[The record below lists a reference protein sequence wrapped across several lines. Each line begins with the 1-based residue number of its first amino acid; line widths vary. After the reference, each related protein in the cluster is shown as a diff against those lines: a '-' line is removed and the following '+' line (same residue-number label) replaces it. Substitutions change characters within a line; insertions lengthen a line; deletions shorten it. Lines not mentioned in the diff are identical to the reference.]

1 MTEERPSLARIY
13 WILMKPRVVFLLQ
26 ATAICGVLIYDLG
39 EGYKNEGWKPIDSVI
54 TSLIVLIGGSLASGG
69 SMAINMW
76 YERDIDP
83 LMERTESRPI
93 PSGFISPAHAL
104 TFGIIVCLTGVAI
117 VTLLTVQEAG
127 MITGFSAFFYVFI
140 YTMFLK
146 RRTPQNIVIG
156 GLAGA
161 TPPAIGWIAAGG
173 NIDDPLPW
181 LMVLTIFMWTPPHF
195 WALTLSKRRDY
206 GEAGVPMLP
215 VVKGEDVTRN
225 HIAAYTVILVV
236 TSLMMVLIGNTGL
249 LFLVSGMLLSCY
261 FCYLSFSLRNS
272 KSEDEAWNLFKFS
285 NIYLYSLFVCLV
297 LDAKY
302 YFPVFE

>member
-1 MTEERPSLARIY
+1 
-13 WILMKPRVVFLLQ
+13 
-26 ATAICGVLIYDLG
+26 
-39 EGYKNEGWKPIDSVI
+39 
-54 TSLIVLIGGSLASGG
+54 
-69 SMAINMW
+69 MAINMW

-93 PSGFISPAHAL
+93 PSGYISPNHAL
-104 TFGIIVCLTGVAI
+104 IFGITVCLIGIAI
-117 VTLLTVQEAG
+117 VSFLSVPEAG
-127 MITGFSAFFYVFI
+127 IITGFSAFFYVFI

-173 NIDDPLPW
+173 SIEDPLPW
-181 LMVLTIFMWTPPHF
+181 LMVLTIFMWTPAHF
-195 WALTLSKRRDY
+195 WSLTLSKRKDY

-225 HIAAYTVILVV
+225 HIAAYA
-236 TSLMMVLIGNTGL
+236 TSLVLTNLLIVTNSNAGL
-249 LFLVSGMLLSCY
+249 LFLVTGMLLSLY
-261 FCYLSFSLRNS
+261 FCYLAFMLRTN

-285 NIYLYSLFVCLV
+285 NIYLYSLFICLV
-297 LDAKY
+297 IDSKY
-302 YFPVFE
+302 NIAVI

>member
-1 MTEERPSLARIY
+1 MTDEKPSLAKIY

-26 ATAICGVLIYDLG
+26 ATAICGVLVYDFS
-39 EGYKNEGWKPIDSVI
+39 EGYKREGWTPIDSVI
-54 TSLIVLIGGSLASGG
+54 TSLIVLFGGSLASGG

-93 PSGFISPAHAL
+93 PSGFISPNHAL
-104 TFGIIVCLTGVAI
+104 IFGVVMCLIGIAI
-117 VTLLTVQEAG
+117 VAFLSVPEAG

-173 NIDDPLPW
+173 NVTDVLPW

-195 WALTLSKRRDY
+195 WSLTLSKRRDY

-225 HIAAYTVILVV
+225 HIAAYTLSLVI
-236 TSLMMVLIGNTGL
+236 TSLMIITIGKSGL
-249 LFLVSGMLLSCY
+249 FFLVTGMLLSLY
-261 FCYLSFSLRNS
+261 FCYLAFSLRNS
-272 KSEDEAWNLFKFS
+272 KSEEHAWNLFKFS

-297 LDAKY
+297 IDSK
-302 YFPVFE
+302 FHFTF

>member
-1 MTEERPSLARIY
+1 MTEEKPSLAKIY

-26 ATAICGVLIYDLG
+26 ATAICGVLVYDLS
-39 EGYKNEGWKPIDSVI
+39 EGYKNDGWKPIDSVI
-54 TSLIVLIGGSLASGG
+54 TSLIVLIGGALASGG

-93 PSGFISPAHAL
+93 PSGYISPNHAL
-104 TFGIIVCLTGVAI
+104 IFGITVCLMGIAI
-117 VTLLTVQEAG
+117 VYFLSVPEAG

-173 NIDDPLPW
+173 SVEDPLPW
-181 LMVLTIFMWTPPHF
+181 LMVLTIFMWTPAHF
-195 WALTLSKRRDY
+195 WSLTLSKRKDY

-225 HIAAYTVILVV
+225 HIAAYA
-236 TSLMMVLIGNTGL
+236 TSLVLTNLLIVTNSDAGL
-249 LFLVSGMLLSCY
+249 FFLVTGMLLSAY
-261 FCYLSFSLRNS
+261 FCYLAFTLRAS
-272 KSEDEAWNLFKFS
+272 KSESDAWDLFKFS
-285 NIYLYSLFVCLV
+285 NIYLYSLFICLV
-297 LDAKY
+297 IDAKY
-302 YFPVFE
+302 YFNIFE

>member
-26 ATAICGVLIYDLG
+26 ATAICGVLIYDLS
-39 EGYKNEGWKPIDSVI
+39 EGYKKNGWTPIDSVF
-54 TSLIVLIGGSLASGG
+54 TSLIVLIGGALASGG

-83 LMERTESRPI
+83 LMERTENRPI
-93 PSGFISPAHAL
+93 PSGYISPNHAL
-104 TFGIIVCLTGVAI
+104 IFGITVCLMGIA
-117 VTLLTVQEAG
+117 TVYFLSVPEAG

-173 NIDDPLPW
+173 SIEDPLPW
-181 LMVLTIFMWTPPHF
+181 LMVLTIFMWTPAHF
-195 WALTLSKRRDY
+195 WSLTLSKRKDY

-225 HIAAYTVILVV
+225 HIAAYA
-236 TSLMMVLIGNTGL
+236 TSLVLTNLLIVTNSDAGL
-249 LFLVSGMLLSCY
+249 FFLVTGMLLSVY
-261 FCYLSFSLRNS
+261 FCYLAFTLRAS
-272 KSEDEAWNLFKFS
+272 KSENDAWDLFKFS
-285 NIYLYSLFVCLV
+285 NIYLYSLFICLV
-297 LDAKY
+297 IDAKY
-302 YFPVFE
+302 YFNIF